1 MSPRIEDA
9 GMDIA
14 TASPSR
20 SPVAIAI
27 AVCGWRPSPLVAG
40 AVALAACAFAMPVP
54 AADSLRVE
62 IQLTPSGEF
71 KPSDGRELPV
81 AAWRID
87 AAAAQRVIARYQA
100 RLNPAVL
107 DYEHQTLRAEQN
119 GQPAPAA
126 GWIQALTWREGS
138 GLWATVELTE
148 RAASL
153 IRNGEY
159 KFVSPVF
166 AFDGD
171 TGEVLAVL
179 MAAITNNPAI
189 DGMAPLEL
197 VAAATF
203 GVLALNSP
211 FNHQETRSMNK
222 LLAALCAALGL
233 DVAKTT
239 EDQAV
244 AACTALKIRLDALDK
259 IGAEVGVQ
267 EVGDGAAVIAAC
279 TALKTQASAATKA
292 TTPDPAQFVA
302 VGVVE
307 ELKGQLAV
315 LTARHVE
322 REVGDLVESGM
333 ADGRLLEAQRQ
344 WATDLGKKD
353 IAALSQYLKTAQPLA
368 GLRSSQTDG
377 KPPAG
382 STDENGLTAAELAVC
397 TATGI
402 DPKAFAAAKV

>member
-9 GMDIA
+9 GMDID
-14 TASPSR
+14 TPFSP
-20 SPVAIAI
+20 IHI

-71 KPSDGRELPV
+71 TTSDGRELPV

-211 FNHQETRSMNK
+211 FNHQESRSMNK

-292 TTPDPAQFVA
+292 TAPDPAQFVGI
-302 VGVVE
+302 GVVE

-382 STDENGLTAAELAVC
+382 STDEYGLTAAELAVC

>member
-1 MSPRIEDA
+1 
-9 GMDIA
+9 MDIQ
-14 TASPSR
+14 TSPSL
-20 SPVAIAI
+20 IHI

-40 AVALAACAFAMPVP
+40 AVALAACAFAMPAP

-62 IQLTPSGEF
+62 IQLTPAGEF
-71 KPSDGRELPV
+71 APSDGRELPV

-87 AAAAQRVIARYQA
+87 SAAAQRVIARYQTRA
-100 RLNPAVL
+100 NPVVV

-126 GWIQALTWREGS
+126 GWIHALTWREGS

-148 RAASL
+148 RAAAL
-153 IRNGEY
+153 IRSGEY

-166 AFDGD
+166 AFDGT
-171 TGEVLAVL
+171 TGEVLAIL

-203 GVLALNSP
+203 GVLAPSQTTT
-211 FNHQETRSMNK
+211 QETRSMNK
-222 LLAALCAALGL
+222 LLVALCAALGL
-233 DVAKTT
+233 DAAKTT

-244 AACTALKIRLDALDK
+244 AACTALKLRLDALDK
-259 IGAEVGVQ
+259 IGAEVGVK

-279 TALKTQASAATKA
+279 TALKTQASAAA
-292 TTPDPAQFVA
+292 PDPAKFVA

-307 ELKGQLAV
+307 ELKGQLAI
-315 LTARHVE
+315 LTARQVD
-322 REVGDLVESGM
+322 REVGELVEAGL
-333 ADGRLLEAQRQ
+333 ADGRLFEAQRQ

-368 GLRSSQTDG
+368 GLRGSQTEG

-382 STDENGLTAAELAVC
+382 TTDENGLTAAELAVC

-402 DPKAFAAAKV
+402 DPKAFAAAKA